1 MRIDRS
7 QFGRLIQQ
15 TIKAVNSRNTIP
27 ILGHVRLIATNG
39 TLTATATDLDLEIT
53 GSIPVEGD
61 DCAFTVDAKMLAG
74 IVGKLSGD
82 TVTIEPTDNRV
93 TVKAGRSRFTLD
105 TLPIDDFPT
114 MQAGEFA
121 TEFDVDLAALVAPVQ
136 FAISTEETR
145 FYLNGV
151 YMHVQDGKLVAVA
164 TDGHRLARHT
174 GQDAP
179 DFEGVILPR
188 KLVAML
194 PKGTVHV
201 SLSRTKVR
209 IQTEETTITSCV
221 IDGTF
226 PDYQRVIPASN
237 EKIVTAD
244 RALLLAA
251 TERVAVV
258 SSERGRAVKLTAGDG
273 KITLSVEDKA
283 IEDVD
288 ATVSEPIEI
297 GFNAAYLSEVLRT
310 ASGDE
315 VRFAMEPSA
324 PAVVT
329 GDNESLT
336 IVLMPMRVV

>member
-1 MRIDRS
+1 MLVQKHD
-7 QFGRLIQQ
+7 FARLLTQV
-15 TIKAVNSRNTIP
+15 TKAVNSRNTIP
-27 ILGHVRLIATNG
+27 ILGHVKLVNESNR
-39 TLTATATDLDLEIT
+39 LTATATDLDLEIT

-82 TVTIEPTDNRV
+82 TVTIEPTNNRV

-105 TLPIDDFPT
+105 TLPVDDFPS
-114 MQAGEFA
+114 MQVGEFA

-136 FAISTEETR
+136 FAISDESTR
-145 FYLNGV
+145 YYLCGV
-151 YMHVQDGKLVAVA
+151 YLHTADGALRAVA
-164 TDGHRLARHT
+164 TDGHRLSKHVGADCPEFT
-174 GQDAP
+174 GI
-179 DFEGVILPR
+179 ILPA
-188 KLVAML
+188 KTVALL
-194 PKGTVHV
+194 PKGNVRV
-201 SLSRTKVR
+201 SFSETKVR
-209 IQTEETTITSCV
+209 IQTTETTIVSKI

-226 PDYQRVIPASN
+226 PDYERVIPASN
-237 EKIVTAD
+237 EKVVTAD
-244 RALLLAA
+244 RASLLAA

-258 SSERGRAVKLTAGDG
+258 SSERARAVKLTAGDG

-310 ASGDE
+310 VSGDE

-329 GDNESLT
+329 GDDESLT